1 MRAEIEK
8 ETALIMYEIVLVII
22 LVVFVRNIHDYRQT
36 VNAQY
41 SCDNKVFLYYTPQID
56 TNTHMAR

>member
-1 MRAEIEK
+1 MRAVIEK

-36 VNAQY
+36 VNAQ
-41 SCDNKVFLYYTPQID
+41 SVQL
-56 TNTHMAR
+56 R